1 MGGNWKRKC
10 WRMGVKNS
18 MGNDPVAIRLD
29 SLSKVFGRRKKQV
42 RAVHDLNLEVKAG
55 QVYGFLG
62 PNGAGKST
70 TIRMIMDLVRPSQG
84 SVHLFGQN
92 VHTHHRVLQ
101 KVGALVEGALF
112 YPFLTGRKN
121 LAVLARTSDVYDQKQ
136 IELLLAQVK
145 LTEQADRPVKG
156 YSTGMKQRLGLA
168 AALLNDPDLVIL
180 DEPTNG
186 LDPAGIQEMR
196 GFIRE
201 LVDERH
207 KTVFLSSHML
217 GEVEQVCDRVAIIHH
232 GRILQE
238 GAVADLLAAR
248 NQLRIEAAPLDRAE
262 ALLSGEWAVTVN
274 GRWLELTANR
284 EEAPR
289 IVQRLVANDVAVY
302 QMKTQRQSLEAFFL
316 EVTQAVEATDG

>member
-1 MGGNWKRKC
+1 MV
-10 WRMGVKNS
+10 MKNL
-18 MGNDPVAIRLD
+18 MGNDPIAIRLG
-29 SLSKVFGRRKKQV
+29 SLSKVFGRRKRQV
-42 RAVHDLNLEVKAG
+42 RAVHDVNLEVKAG

-84 SVHLFGQN
+84 SVHLFGEN
-92 VHTHHRVLQ
+92 VYTHHQVLQ

-112 YPFLTGRKN
+112 YPFLTGRQN
-121 LAVLARTSDVYDQKQ
+121 LAVLARTGDVYDEKR
-136 IELLLAQVK
+136 IERLLAQVK

-196 GFIRE
+196 GFIRK
-201 LVDERH
+201 LVDEH
-207 KTVFLSSHML
+207 NKTVFLSSHML

-232 GRILQE
+232 GQILQE

-262 ALLSGEWAVTVN
+262 ALLSGEWTVTAD

-289 IVQRLVANDVAVY
+289 IVQRLAANNVAVY
-302 QMKTQRQSLEAFFL
+302 QVRTQRQSLEAFFL
-316 EVTQAVEATDG
+316 EVTQAAEVTGG